1 MLFSLCAPRVGG
13 WWQGGDATQNPGT
26 NLPAALWGAGM
37 LRPQCPLQLQATV
50 LRSAWPEWKS
60 LMCNYFDSA
69 VINVLLSSEGWG
81 GRQRDSLHPWVI
93 FSIYCSQILSLG
105 SLLSAD
111 TLRNLA
117 AVLILFSI
125 YPRAWQLT
133 ESFAKRTKTPLILV
147 LFADV
152 FDSFIFLLKTD
163 FTAETDRSSYEF
175 GNLTSITS
183 GISYRD
189 KQEF

>member
-1 MLFSLCAPRVGG
+1 MLFSLCAPRVDG

-93 FSIYCSQILSLG
+93 FSIYCSQILSLR
-105 SLLSAD
+105 SLLSAG
-111 TLRNLA
+111 TFRNLA

-133 ESFAKRTKTPLILV
+133 ESFAKRTKNPINFSPFCWCLW
-147 LFADV
+147 F
-152 FDSFIFLLKTD
+152 FHF
-163 FTAETDRSSYEF
+163 
-175 GNLTSITS
+175 SIKNWLY
-183 GISYRD
+183 YRNW
-189 KQEF
+189 